1 MKSSVKTVKTS
12 YLMILM
18 LQCHP
23 QYTFITFQK
32 SVLLPGYTT
41 DIAHHAW
48 QWPGLLTAQVS
59 LNIIA
64 ICPAIL
70 DQCPEVEHE
79 LLISEYKQKESD
91 IKTSK
96 EVFELNKLD
105 KNDNQPHNMS
115 PSPKSN
121 YSSPCSNVS
130 SPSPYYRTDPKEY
143 CQKCKN
149 EISEAPNLEL
159 PVPVQFFDFTT
170 IELQVF

>member
-1 MKSSVKTVKTS
+1 
-12 YLMILM
+12 
-18 LQCHP
+18 
-23 QYTFITFQK
+23 
-32 SVLLPGYTT
+32 
-41 DIAHHAW
+41 
-48 QWPGLLTAQVS
+48 
-59 LNIIA
+59 
-64 ICPAIL
+64 
-70 DQCPEVEHE
+70 
-79 LLISEYKQKESD
+79 
-91 IKTSK
+91 
-96 EVFELNKLD
+96 
-105 KNDNQPHNMS
+105 MS